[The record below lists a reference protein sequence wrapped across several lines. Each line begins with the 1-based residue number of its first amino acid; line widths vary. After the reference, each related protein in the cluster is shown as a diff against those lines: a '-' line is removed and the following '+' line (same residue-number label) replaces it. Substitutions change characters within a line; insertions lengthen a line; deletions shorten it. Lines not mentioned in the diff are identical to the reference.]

1 MKRKIS
7 FFVLPLILCL
17 CLTGCKSTDY
27 REAVGMQES
36 GDYAAA
42 AEVFQILGDYQDSA
56 SRLKLCNEY
65 IFAIQSFDK
74 ALIKLEEENTMLDT
88 AIESAYAIAHSEE
101 TALDESL
108 RPALEMTVSE
118 AQAARIEEVERPDDL
133 ADITAATERM
143 SGVDYSSI
151 LSALAEKQEA
161 LEYSMKQY
169 ALVNNPDEAYIIACL
184 GKISGIL
191 EIAAATEDNDPNRQL
206 HKEGGYTSAVYFS
219 YEKVDQS
226 RLYGAS
232 PIEKGTDSGGQV
244 EVYATYEYA
253 ARRDAYLSNF
263 DGTALGAGSH
273 VVIGTCVIRTSN
285 YLTATQ
291 QNELTESIIAELTKV
306 G

>member
-118 AQAARIEEVERPDDL
+118 ALAARIEEVERPDDL

-151 LSALAEKQEA
+151 LSVLAEKQEA

-206 HKEGGYTSAVYFS
+206 HKEGGYTSAV
-219 YEKVDQS
+219 
-226 RLYGAS
+226 
-232 PIEKGTDSGGQV
+232 
-244 EVYATYEYA
+244 
-253 ARRDAYLSNF
+253 
-263 DGTALGAGSH
+263 
-273 VVIGTCVIRTSN
+273 
-285 YLTATQ
+285 
-291 QNELTESIIAELTKV
+291 
-306 G
+306 